1 MPFEGSLRLD
11 LLKAG
16 RQLPAARQIQA
27 GPVRRGSEGQVYAQR
42 RAQPSGSRPRGNN
55 PQTGVARPRGGSGRR
70 RATDRVGPT
79 TRRVRTTTTRRVCTT
94 TITTPI
100 PAGTIRTVMVGSGWV
115 TSTMTLYVWG
125 NSWGFSGYYGSG
137 YGYGATYGYGAGYP
151 GYAAYPGYAGYPGYD
166 VGKLRL
172 QMQPRDAEV
181 YIDGAFSGVVDDFD
195 GRLQG
200 LTLETGGYGVEVVA
214 PGFEPLKF
222 DIRITPGRT
231 TTYRGELLPQR
242 P

>member
-1 MPFEGSLRLD
+1 MYNNYYYAYP
-11 LLKAG
+11 
-16 RQLPAARQIQA
+16 
-27 GPVRRGSEGQVYAQR
+27 RRSYPYGY
-42 RAQPSGSRPRGNN
+42 
-55 PQTGVARPRGGSGRR
+55 GGFGLGYFYY
-70 RATDRVGPT
+70 DP
-79 TRRVRTTTTRRVCTT
+79 
-94 TITTPI
+94 
-100 PAGTIRTVMVGSGWV
+100 
-115 TSTMTLYVWG
+115 YVWG